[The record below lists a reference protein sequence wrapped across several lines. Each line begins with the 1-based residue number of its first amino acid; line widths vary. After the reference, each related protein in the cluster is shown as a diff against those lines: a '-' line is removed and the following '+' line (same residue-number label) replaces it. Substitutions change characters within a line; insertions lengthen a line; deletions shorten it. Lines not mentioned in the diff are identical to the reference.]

1 MAINIPILSSLNA
14 EGFEKAARQ
23 FAQLK
28 TNGEKANFALKKA
41 VLPAV
46 AALGTL
52 ATFGFKATQSA
63 SSFNEEIS
71 KSKAIFGSGADAV
84 AKFSKTAATE
94 LGQSQQEAMAAA
106 STFGIMG
113 KAANLTGA
121 DLSTFSTDL
130 VTLSTDLA
138 SFNNANPQDVV
149 NALGSALRGEAEPMR
164 KYGVLLNDAALKSE
178 AMKLGIFNGNGALDA
193 QQKILA
199 ANSLIFAQTSIQ
211 QGDFA
216 KTSGGAAAQQK
227 ILAAQFKDVQQKIG
241 QFLLPALD
249 AALKVL
255 SIFATWA
262 TDNTQVFLI
271 VGGVIGGLA
280 VAILAVNYAIKIWTA
295 TTKAFTA
302 VQTLFNAAMAA
313 NPVGLIVVAIGLFV
327 AALVIAY
334 KKFEGFRDII
344 NSGLNIAIGAF
355 ETFTNAVISALNYIS
370 GAINKFTGLFSKIG
384 INIGKIGEIGKV
396 EFGRIGDSVE
406 MTRGHLL
413 RLDDDV
419 KIVKETA
426 DDLVPSLGDVSTGL
440 GKVSGASKKTEDQT
454 KKTTDA
460 LKKLTIETYK
470 AFAAEKAKKT
480 AAALAILT
488 TETERLRAAETARIE
503 ALETGYETA
512 LNGAKDFLTA
522 AKKDFA
528 DFASGISGAITGAF
542 SFTDAIESGKESGKG
557 FIEGLRIQA
566 NEAGQFGE
574 RIALLVA
581 RGLSG
586 PALDQV
592 VKAGAKAGTVIADE
606 LLNTVG
612 GIDVANQLTADV
624 QGVADRVGALAAVR
638 FKQAGIDNA
647 EAYISGVQ
655 ATIDRYKLAATYVGT
670 DAGTAGRFAAD
681 IAGLASIYG
690 GLTAMASGGIVTS
703 PTMALIGESGP
714 EAVIPLGSGGGL
726 GNTYNISVDAGI
738 AGNPVEIGQQIV
750 TAISKYERSAGT
762 NWRS

>member
-262 TDNTQVFLI
+262 TNNTQVFLI

-280 VAILAVNYAIKIWTA
+280 VAILAVNYAIKIWTV

-313 NPVGLIVVAIGLFV
+313 NPVGLIVIAIGLFV

-344 NSGLNIAIGAF
+344 NSGLNIIIGGF
-355 ETFTNAVISALNYIS
+355 EAFTNFVITALNHIS

-413 RLDDDV
+413 SLDDNV

-440 GKVSGASKKTEDQT
+440 GKVGGASKKTEDQT
-454 KKTTDA
+454 KKTA
-460 LKKLTIETYK
+460 AAFAKMRAEIVKLR
-470 AFAAEKAKKT
+470 AAEKAR
-480 AAALAILT
+480 AEALANT
-488 TETERLRAAETARIE
+488 YEN
-503 ALETGYETA
+503 ALS
-512 LNGAKDFLTA
+512 NAKDFLA
-522 AKKDFA
+522 NAQKDFN

-542 SFTDAIESGKESGKG
+542 SFTEALESGKESGKG
-557 FIEGLRIQA
+557 FIEGLRIEA
-566 NEAGQFGE
+566 NKAGQFGE
-574 RIALLVA
+574 RIALLTA

-592 VKAGAKAGTVIADE
+592 IKAGATVGTVIADE

-612 GIDVANQLTADV
+612 GIDVANQLSADV
-624 QGVADRVGALAAVR
+624 QGVADRVGSAAAVR

-647 EAYISGVQ
+647 TAYISGVQ

-670 DAGTAGRFAAD
+670 DAETAGRFAAD

-703 PTMALIGESGP
+703 PTMALLGESGP
-714 EAVIPLGSGGGL
+714 EAVIPLSSGGGL

>member
-14 EGFEKAARQ
+14 DGFEKAARE
-23 FAQLK
+23 FKALK
-28 TNGEKANFALKKA
+28 TNGEKANYAISKA
-41 VLPAV
+41 ALPAA
-46 AALGTL
+46 AAL
-52 ATFGFKATQSA
+52 A
-63 SSFNEEIS
+63 
-71 KSKAIFGSGADAV
+71 AV
-84 AKFSKTAATE
+84 
-94 LGQSQQEAMAAA
+94 GAAA
-106 STFGIMG
+106 VTFV
-113 KAANLTGA
+113 KAAME
-121 DLSTFSTDL
+121 D
-130 VTLSTDLA
+130 
-138 SFNNANPQDVV
+138 NA
-149 NALGSALRGEAEPMR
+149 
-164 KYGVLLNDAALKSE
+164 AALKLSTTIKNVTGSTDE
-178 AMKLGIFNGNGALDA
+178 AIAANEKYISSLMLSTNTADDFLRPAQARLIRSTEDITQAQALLALAVDISVGTGKELESVTSALAKGYDGNLTSLGKLGLGIDQSQIKAKDFGGIIKTLGEKFKGFGETA
-193 QQKILA
+193 
-199 ANSLIFAQTSIQ
+199 AQTAE
-211 QGDFA
+211 GKL
-216 KTSGGAAAQQK
+216 KTFSLTISEMKEQ
-227 ILAAQFKDVQQKIG
+227 IG
-241 QFLLPALD
+241 NLLLPVVIAI
-249 AALKVL
+249 LKPL
-255 SIFATWA
+255 QNLADWA
-262 TDNTQVFLI
+262 SEHTTTFLI
-271 VGGVIGGLA
+271 VTGVITGLA
-280 VAILAVNYAIKIWTA
+280 AAIVAVNIVMKIWTA
-295 TTKAFTA
+295 TTKAFAA

-313 NPVGLIVVAIGLFV
+313 NPIGLIVVAIGLFI

-334 KKFEGFRDII
+334 KKFEGFRNIV
-344 NSGLNIAIGAF
+344 NSGLNIMIDGF
-355 ETFTNAVISALNYIS
+355 EGWANIFISAVNLITK
-370 GAINKFTGLFSKIG
+370 GINGFTGLFKYVG
-384 INIGKIGEIGKV
+384 IEIGKIGPIAAV

-413 RLDDDV
+413 RLDDNV
-419 KIVKETA
+419 KVVKETA

-440 GKVSGASKKTEDQT
+440 GKVGGASKKTEDQT
-454 KKTTDA
+454 KKTAAAFAKMRAETV
-460 LKKLTIETYK
+460 KLR
-470 AFAAEKAKKT
+470 AAEKAR
-480 AAALAILT
+480 AEALADTYENALSNAK
-488 TETERLRAAETARIE
+488 EFLANAR
-503 ALETGYETA
+503 
-512 LNGAKDFLTA
+512 KDFS
-522 AKKDFA
+522 

-542 SFTDAIESGKESGKG
+542 SFTDALEIGKSSGLG

-624 QGVADRVGALAAVR
+624 QGVADRVGAAAAVR

-647 EAYISGVQ
+647 TAYISGVQ

-681 IAGLASIYG
+681 IASLASIYG

>member
-14 EGFEKAARQ
+14 DGFEKAARE
-23 FAQLK
+23 FKALK
-28 TNGEKANFALKKA
+28 TNGEKANYAISKA
-41 VLPAV
+41 ALPAA
-46 AALGTL
+46 AAL
-52 ATFGFKATQSA
+52 A
-63 SSFNEEIS
+63 
-71 KSKAIFGSGADAV
+71 AV
-84 AKFSKTAATE
+84 
-94 LGQSQQEAMAAA
+94 GAAA
-106 STFGIMG
+106 VTFV
-113 KAANLTGA
+113 KAAME
-121 DLSTFSTDL
+121 D
-130 VTLSTDLA
+130 
-138 SFNNANPQDVV
+138 NA
-149 NALGSALRGEAEPMR
+149 
-164 KYGVLLNDAALKSE
+164 AALKLSTTIKNVTGSTDE
-178 AMKLGIFNGNGALDA
+178 AIAANEKYISSLMLSTNTADDFLRPAQARLIRSTEDITQAQALLALAVDISVGTGKELESVTSALAKGYDGNLTSLGKLGLGIDQSQIKAKDFGGIIKTLGEKFKGFGETA
-193 QQKILA
+193 
-199 ANSLIFAQTSIQ
+199 AQTAE
-211 QGDFA
+211 GKL
-216 KTSGGAAAQQK
+216 KTFSLTISEMKEQ
-227 ILAAQFKDVQQKIG
+227 IG
-241 QFLLPALD
+241 NLLLPVVIAI
-249 AALKVL
+249 LKPL
-255 SIFATWA
+255 QNLADWA
-262 TDNTQVFLI
+262 SEHTTTFLI
-271 VGGVIGGLA
+271 VTGVITGLA
-280 VAILAVNYAIKIWTA
+280 AAIVAVNIVMKIWTA
-295 TTKAFTA
+295 TTKAFAA

-313 NPVGLIVVAIGLFV
+313 NPIGLIVVAIGLFI

-334 KKFEGFRDII
+334 KKFEGFRNIV
-344 NSGLNIAIGAF
+344 NSGLNIMIDGF
-355 ETFTNAVISALNYIS
+355 EGWANIFISAVNLITK
-370 GAINKFTGLFSKIG
+370 GINGFTGLFKYVG
-384 INIGKIGEIGKV
+384 IEIGKIGPIAAV

-413 RLDDDV
+413 RLDDNV
-419 KIVKETA
+419 KVVKETA

-440 GKVSGASKKTEDQT
+440 GKVGGASKKTEDQT
-454 KKTTDA
+454 KKTAAAFAKMRAETV
-460 LKKLTIETYK
+460 KLR
-470 AFAAEKAKKT
+470 AAEKAR
-480 AAALAILT
+480 AEALADTYENALSNAK
-488 TETERLRAAETARIE
+488 EFLANAR
-503 ALETGYETA
+503 
-512 LNGAKDFLTA
+512 KDFS
-522 AKKDFA
+522 

-542 SFTDAIESGKESGKG
+542 SFTDALEIGKSSGLG

-624 QGVADRVGALAAVR
+624 QGVADRVGAAAAVR

-647 EAYISGVQ
+647 TAYISGVQ

>member
-63 SSFNEEIS
+63 SSFNEEVS
-71 KSKAIFGSGADAV
+71 KSKAIFGTGADAV

-113 KAANLTGA
+113 KAANLAGS

-199 ANSLIFAQTSIQ
+199 ANSLIFAQTTIQ

-216 KTSGGAAAQQK
+216 KTSAGAAAQQK
-227 ILAAQFKDVQQKIG
+227 ILAATFKDVQQKIG
-241 QFLLPALD
+241 QALLPALN
-249 AALKVL
+249 AALKL
-255 SIFATWA
+255 LGIFANWA
-262 TDNTQVFLI
+262 TNNTTVFLI

-280 VAILAVNYAIKIWTA
+280 VAILAVNYAMKIWTA

-302 VQTLFNAAMAA
+302 VQIAFNAAQAA
-313 NPVGLIVVAIGLFV
+313 NPIGLIVIGVIALGTALF
-327 AALVIAY
+327 IAY
-334 KKFEGFRDII
+334 KKFEGFREIVNKGVNLII
-344 NSGLNIAIGAF
+344 GYF
-355 ETFTNAVISALNYIS
+355 EFMANAWIT
-370 GAINKFTGLFSKIG
+370 AINTLTKGINLFTGLFSHIG
-384 INIGKIGEIGKV
+384 INIGKIGPIAAV

-406 MTRGHLL
+406 MTTGHLL
-413 RLDDDV
+413 RLDDNV
-419 KIVKETA
+419 KVVKETA
-426 DDLVPSLGDVSTGL
+426 DDLVPSLGNVSTGL
-440 GKVSGASKKTEDQT
+440 GKVGGASKKTEEQT
-454 KKTTDA
+454 
-460 LKKLTIETYK
+460 
-470 AFAAEKAKKT
+470 KKT
-480 AAALAILT
+480 AAAFAKMRA
-488 TETERLRAAETARIE
+488 ETVKLRAVEKARAE
-503 ALETGYETA
+503 ALATTYETA
-512 LNGAKDFLTA
+512 LSNAKEFLANARKDFS
-522 AKKDFA
+522 

-542 SFTDAIESGKESGKG
+542 SFTDALEIGKSSGLG

-681 IAGLASIYG
+681 IASLASIYG
-690 GLTAMASGGIVTS
+690 GLTAMASGGIVTN

>member
-14 EGFEKAARQ
+14 DGFEKAARE
-23 FAQLK
+23 FKALK
-28 TNGEKANFALKKA
+28 TNGEKANYAISKA
-41 VLPAV
+41 ALPAA
-46 AALGTL
+46 AAL
-52 ATFGFKATQSA
+52 A
-63 SSFNEEIS
+63 
-71 KSKAIFGSGADAV
+71 AV
-84 AKFSKTAATE
+84 
-94 LGQSQQEAMAAA
+94 GAAA
-106 STFGIMG
+106 VTFV
-113 KAANLTGA
+113 KAAME
-121 DLSTFSTDL
+121 D
-130 VTLSTDLA
+130 
-138 SFNNANPQDVV
+138 NA
-149 NALGSALRGEAEPMR
+149 
-164 KYGVLLNDAALKSE
+164 AALKLSTTIKNVTGSTDE
-178 AMKLGIFNGNGALDA
+178 AIAANEKYITSLMLSTNTADDFLRPAQARLIRSTEDITQAQALLALAVDISVGSGKDLESVTSALAKGYDGNLTSLGKLGLGIDQSQIKAKDFGGIIKTLGDKFKGFGETA
-193 QQKILA
+193 
-199 ANSLIFAQTSIQ
+199 AQTAE
-211 QGDFA
+211 GKL
-216 KTSGGAAAQQK
+216 KTFSLTIAEMKEQ
-227 ILAAQFKDVQQKIG
+227 IG
-241 QFLLPALD
+241 NLLLPVVIAI
-249 AALKVL
+249 LKPL
-255 SIFATWA
+255 QNLADWA
-262 TDNTQVFLI
+262 SEHTTTFLI
-271 VGGVIGGLA
+271 VTGVITGLA
-280 VAILAVNYAIKIWTA
+280 AAIVAVNIVMKIWTA
-295 TTKAFTA
+295 TTKAFAA

-313 NPVGLIVVAIGLFV
+313 NPIGLIVVAIGLFI

-334 KKFEGFRDII
+334 KKFEGFRNIV
-344 NSGLNIAIGAF
+344 NSGLNIMIDGF
-355 ETFTNAVISALNYIS
+355 EGWANIFISAVNLITK
-370 GAINKFTGLFSKIG
+370 GINGFTGLFKYVG
-384 INIGKIGEIGKV
+384 IEIGKIGPIAAV

-413 RLDDDV
+413 RLDDNV
-419 KIVKETA
+419 KVVKETA

-440 GKVSGASKKTEDQT
+440 GKVGGASKKTEDQT
-454 KKTTDA
+454 KKTAAAFAKMRAETV
-460 LKKLTIETYK
+460 KLR
-470 AFAAEKAKKT
+470 AAEKAR
-480 AAALAILT
+480 AEALADTYENALSNAK
-488 TETERLRAAETARIE
+488 EFLANAR
-503 ALETGYETA
+503 
-512 LNGAKDFLTA
+512 KDFS
-522 AKKDFA
+522 

-542 SFTDAIESGKESGKG
+542 SFTDALEIGKSSGLG

-624 QGVADRVGALAAVR
+624 QGVADRVGAAAAVR

-647 EAYISGVQ
+647 TAYISGVQ

-681 IAGLASIYG
+681 IASLASIYG